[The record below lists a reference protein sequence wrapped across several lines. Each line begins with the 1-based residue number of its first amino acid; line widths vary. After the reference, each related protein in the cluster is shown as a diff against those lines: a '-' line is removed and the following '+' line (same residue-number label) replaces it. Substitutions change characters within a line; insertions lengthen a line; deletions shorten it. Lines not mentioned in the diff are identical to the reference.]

1 MAELMLVNPR
11 RRRRVTRARRNPRKA
26 RRHMTAL
33 QRKYFGPR
41 RKKRTTRRRRTETL
55 AVNPRRTRRRTHRRM
70 THLRRNPR
78 RSLGMGS
85 MKGFINS
92 TLVPASVGALGAL
105 GTDIVIGYV
114 APYLPASLNS
124 GIALSLVKIAGAVGV
139 GYAAGMFMG
148 RKYGEEAMA
157 GAITVQLFD
166 IVKGYMQGA
175 MPSLPISGYNMGW
188 VSPAPQ
194 MGYYA
199 GTDNAYNGIT
209 SPGVGMYIGET
220 EGDYVYS

>member
-1 MAELMLVNPR
+1 VAELMLVNPR
-11 RRRRVTRARRNPRKA
+11 RRKARKSVHRRTRA

-41 RKKRTTRRRRTETL
+41 RAKRRTTRRRVETL
-55 AVNPRRTRRRTHRRM
+55 AVNPRRRHKRRL

-85 MKGFINS
+85 MKSFINS

-105 GTDIVIGYV
+105 GTDILIGYV
-114 APYLPASLNS
+114 APKLPASLGS

-157 GAITVQLFD
+157 GAVTVQLFD
-166 IVKGYMQGA
+166 IVKTYMQGA

-194 MGYYA
+194 MGLYV
-199 GTDNAYNGIT
+199 GSDNAYNGIT